1 MKRKVY
7 LFCLLFGIFST
18 QIVQSQ
24 DITGIWRGYF
34 ISANGSQYKYEVQIE
49 QSGSNRLTGV
59 TYSYLDTTFY
69 GKAVFTGNFSSAS
82 GKALVQE
89 MKTVE
94 VKMSW
99 GSVSCIMT
107 CQLEFIK
114 SGREEFLEGTFKSAH
129 EADAYGAKKGD
140 DCGGGTVYLRRVK
153 TSDFYVEPSL
163 RAKIEQR
170 NNPPLVKNNPPST
183 GTKPA
188 EKKPAPSN
196 NTKAT
201 VTKPVTKTVTP
212 KKQEPTVKKEQEP
225 VKKETTTRAVVPQ
238 EKLVER
244 PALPTPL
251 PLKDRTNELFKT
263 ISVSVSELT
272 VKLYD
277 NGEID
282 DDTISVYLNKK
293 LVLSHKKLTAAPLVV
308 TIKLDES
315 DPDQELVMVAENLG
329 RIPPNTSLMVVD
341 AGSQRFEVRITSTE
355 QKNAMVKFRYVKP
368 VDRLPLP

>member
-1 MKRKVY
+1 MKRKVS
-7 LFCLLFGIFST
+7 LFVLALGFLMAPG
-18 QIVQSQ
+18 VMAQ

-34 ISANGSQYKYEVQIE
+34 ISGNGSQYKYEVQIE
-49 QSGSNRLTGV
+49 QNGSGRLSGV

-69 GKAVFTGNFSSAS
+69 GKAVFTGNFSTGT
-82 GKALVQE
+82 GKALVAE

-107 CQLEFIK
+107 CQLDFIK

-129 EADAYGAKKGD
+129 ETDAFGAKKGD

-163 RAKIEQR
+163 RAKIEQ
-170 NNPPLVKNNPPST
+170 KNNPPVVRNSNPE
-183 GTKPA
+183 TKPSNP
-188 EKKPAPSN
+188 KPPATNTPKN
-196 NTKAT
+196 NTG
-201 VTKPVTKTVTP
+201 KPVAKKTDPP
-212 KKQEPTVKKEQEP
+212 KKTEPP
-225 VKKETTTRAVVPQ
+225 VKKDTDPVVKENTTKTLVPQ

-251 PLKDRTNELFKT
+251 PMKERTNELVKT
-263 ISVSVSELT
+263 ISVTVPELV

-282 DDTISVYLNKK
+282 DDTISVYLNKQ
-293 LVLSHKKLTAAPLVV
+293 LVLSKKKLTAAPLVV
-308 TIKLDES
+308 KIKLNEA

-329 RIPPNTSLMVVD
+329 RIPPNTSLMIVD
-341 AGSQRFEVRITSTE
+341 AGNQRFEVRITSTE
-355 QKNAMVKFRYVKP
+355 QKNAMVRFRYVKP
-368 VDRLPLP
+368 TGELPLP

>member
-1 MKRKVY
+1 M
-7 LFCLLFGIFST
+7 LFLALGLLKAPEAI
-18 QIVQSQ
+18 SQ

-49 QSGSNRLTGV
+49 QSGANRLSGV

-69 GKAVFTGNFSSAS
+69 GKAVFTGNFSSS
-82 GKALVQE
+82 TQKALVAE

-107 CQLEFIK
+107 CQLDFIK
-114 SGREEFLEGTFKSAH
+114 SGREEFLEGTFKSVH
-129 EADAYGAKKGD
+129 ETDAFGAKKGE

-163 RAKIEQR
+163 RARIEQK
-170 NNPPLVKNNPPST
+170 NNPPLVRNNKSETKSNPKTSNPKPPVTTVPKNNIS
-183 GTKPA
+183 
-188 EKKPAPSN
+188 
-196 NTKAT
+196 
-201 VTKPVTKTVTP
+201 KPVTRKTDPP
-212 KKQEPTVKKEQEP
+212 KKTDEIVKKDTDP
-225 VKKETTTRAVVPQ
+225 VVKENTTKTVVPQ

-251 PLKDRTNELFKT
+251 AIKDRTNELFKT
-263 ISVSVSELT
+263 ISVSVPELT

-293 LVLSHKKLTAAPLVV
+293 LVLSKKKLTAAPLVV
-308 TIKLDES
+308 KIKLDES

-329 RIPPNTSLMVVD
+329 RIPPNTSLMIVD
-341 AGSQRFEVRITSTE
+341 AGTQRFEVRITSTE

-368 VDRLPLP
+368 TGNLPLP